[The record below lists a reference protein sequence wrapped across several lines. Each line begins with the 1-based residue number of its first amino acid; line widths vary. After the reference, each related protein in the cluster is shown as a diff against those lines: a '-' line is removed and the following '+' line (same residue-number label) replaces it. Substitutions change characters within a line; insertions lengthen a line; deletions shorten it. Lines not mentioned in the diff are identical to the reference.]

1 MLSSHA
7 TLQHTINIKTSSSSV
22 IFLPSPFRQTV
33 WHHIED
39 PLVCTSVTVVLM
51 IEDEESDSASLRTC
65 W

>member
-7 TLQHTINIKTSSSSV
+7 TYKYQTQLEFCI
-22 IFLPSPFRQTV
+22 IFLPSPFHQTV

-39 PLVCTSVTVVLM
+39 PLVCTSGTVVLM
-51 IEDEESDSASLRTC
+51 IEDEESDSASLRAC